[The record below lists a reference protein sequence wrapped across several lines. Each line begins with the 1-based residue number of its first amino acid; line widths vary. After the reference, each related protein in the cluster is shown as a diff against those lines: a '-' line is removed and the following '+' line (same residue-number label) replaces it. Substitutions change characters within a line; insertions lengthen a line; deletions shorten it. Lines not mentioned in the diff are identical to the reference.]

1 MNTYKYF
8 KKSKVAMFALIIL
21 IIIIGI
27 AIFADFIAPY
37 TYFEQHPENKFLG
50 PNIKNL
56 MGTDQLGR
64 DIFSR
69 VVYGARISIE
79 IGFSSV
85 LIASVLGTLI
95 GAYAGFYGGK
105 FDEIIMRVMDIIL
118 SIPSLVLAI
127 ALAAALGNGM
137 FNLILAVSLSS
148 VPSYAKVVR
157 SGVISIKEKEYI
169 ESALVSGANKNRILF
184 VHILPNCLGPIIVQ
198 ATIGVGTSILSA
210 ASLSFIGMGIEAP
223 RPEWGQMLSE
233 ARSYIRDYPYMS
245 LFPGLSIAIT
255 ILLLNIVGDS
265 LRDALDPKL
274 RRSR

>member
-37 TYFEQHPENKFLG
+37 TYFEQDPENKFLG
-50 PNIKNL
+50 PNVKNL

-105 FDEIIMRVMDIIL
+105 FDEIIMRIMDIIL

>member
-1 MNTYKYF
+1 
-8 KKSKVAMFALIIL
+8 
-21 IIIIGI
+21 
-27 AIFADFIAPY
+27 
-37 TYFEQHPENKFLG
+37 
-50 PNIKNL
+50 

-105 FDEIIMRVMDIIL
+105 FDEIIMRIMDIIL

-169 ESALVSGANKNRILF
+169 E
-184 VHILPNCLGPIIVQ
+184 
-198 ATIGVGTSILSA
+198 
-210 ASLSFIGMGIEAP
+210 
-223 RPEWGQMLSE
+223 
-233 ARSYIRDYPYMS
+233 
-245 LFPGLSIAIT
+245 
-255 ILLLNIVGDS
+255 LL
-265 LRDALDPKL
+265 
-274 RRSR
+274 

>member
-21 IIIIGI
+21 IIIIGV

-50 PNIKNL
+50 PNVKNL

-105 FDEIIMRVMDIIL
+105 FDEIIMRIMDIIL

-233 ARSYIRDYPYMS
+233 SRSYIRDYPYMS

>member
-85 LIASVLGTLI
+85 LIASVHGTLI

-105 FDEIIMRVMDIIL
+105 FDEIIMRIMDIIL

-245 LFPGLSIAIT
+245 LFPGLSIAVT